1 MRQFPQTSQLVSVQ
15 LVLELKQWGTPRIQ
29 RCQDSPHCR
38 PGFGGCQGGTWAQ
51 RVAGALLGQEKGCS

>member
-29 RCQDSPHCR
+29 RGQDSPHCR
-38 PGFGGCQGGTWAQ
+38 PGFGGAKREPGH
-51 RVAGALLGQEKGCS
+51 RE